1 MATSAFVKYGTFSFL
16 ASSGYPVPSVS
27 LKNNFE
33 RDSTGKLFGSTLGVT
48 LEGQLYSS
56 SGDRGFLNLLN
67 LESGLR
73 NAFTKDGGYLN
84 IGCSTG
90 TSTTQGSITG
100 CARVVAYNA
109 NKTNN
114 NWSQTI
120 DYTIELEIPI
130 KNTGSGIFAVTQ
142 VQDDWTLEPLD
153 DVSFLNSPINLSPI
167 GGGSFTTISRN
178 KYYPSYRITRT
189 IGAVGKSDAC
199 PSGVSSLQN
208 AKDWVN
214 YRLQQAPS
222 YTGVIDSSLSLFNF
236 MRSISAS
243 ETDGN
248 YRITDTWMGIPTSA
262 VSSGAFIETFT
273 IENSLDQSFLRTV
286 TINGTIK
293 GLELFNSG
301 NIYDSKNNPY
311 LSGGLTGTL
320 ADTMSGNRLY
330 SGDTKF
336 ENALSGYK
344 AIQEN
349 LYERVSA
356 AIITGNP
363 IIKRYFYRD
372 ENPLN
377 PIPYSLTEGFNPP
390 EGTITYSWVYNNRP
404 LRLISGSIS
413 ETLTVDDSYAT
424 QQFAN
429 IFVLGRRLGPILQ
442 DLGTIGTNTR
452 TVTFEV
458 VMMKPP
464 KLANMS
470 FPVDQYTAITGVV
483 ESFHPSKL
491 FTNTAG
497 QILSPIKCFTKRNTE
512 NWTITEGRFVKVKE
526 WEYTKCIE

>member
-1 MATSAFVKYGTFSFL
+1 MATSAYVKYGAFSF
-16 ASSGYPVPSVS
+16 SGVNGYPVPSVS

-33 RDSTGKLFGSTLGVT
+33 RDNTGKVFGSTLTVT
-48 LEGQLYSS
+48 LEGQIFSS
-56 SGDRGFLNLLN
+56 SGDTGFVQLMG

-73 NAFTKDGGYLN
+73 NAFTVDGGFLS
-84 IGCSTG
+84 IGCG
-90 TSTTQGSITG
+90 TTPTLTG
-100 CARVVAYNA
+100 CARVLSYNA
-109 NKTNN
+109 NKTSN
-114 NWSQTI
+114 NWVQTI
-120 DYTIELEIPI
+120 DYSIELDIPI

-142 VQDDWTLEPLD
+142 TQDDWTLEPID

-167 GGGSFTTISRN
+167 GGGSFSTIARN

-189 IGAVGKSDAC
+189 LSAAGKSTTC
-199 PSGVSSLQN
+199 ISGSSPLAN
-208 AKDWVN
+208 AKEWVN
-214 YRLQQAPS
+214 YRLNQSTS
-222 YTGVIDSSLSLFNF
+222 YTGIIDAGLSLFNF

-243 ETDGN
+243 ETDGT
-248 YRITDTWMGIPTSA
+248 YRITDTWMGIPASA
-262 VSSGAFIETFT
+262 VKSGAFIESFT

-293 GLELFNSG
+293 GLEQFNSG
-301 NIYDSKNNPY
+301 AIYDSGKNPY
-311 LSGGLTGTL
+311 LIGGLSGSI

-330 SGDTKF
+330 NGDTKF

-344 AIQEN
+344 SIQEN
-349 LYERVSA
+349 LYQRVSA

-363 IIKRYFYRD
+363 IIKRFFYRD

-390 EGTITYSWVYNNRP
+390 EGSITYSWTYNNRP

-413 ETLTVDDSYAT
+413 ETLTVDDSFAT

-442 DLGTIGTNTR
+442 DLGTISTNTR

-458 VMMKPP
+458 VMMRPP

-470 FPVDQYTAITGVV
+470 FQVDQYKAITGVI

-491 FTNTAG
+491 LAQGAVGTNNF
-497 QILSPIKCFTKRNTE
+497 IKCFTKRNTE

>member
-1 MATSAFVKYGTFSFL
+1 MATSAFVKYGTFSF
-16 ASSGYPVPSVS
+16 SGVSGYPVPSVS

-33 RDSTGKLFGSTLGVT
+33 RDNTGKVFGSTLGVT
-48 LEGQLYSS
+48 LEGQIFSN
-56 SGDRGFLNLLN
+56 SGDTGFVQLMG

-73 NAFTKDGGYLN
+73 NAFTVDGGFLS
-84 IGCSTG
+84 IGCGT
-90 TSTTQGSITG
+90 TSTLTG
-100 CARVVAYNA
+100 CARVLSYNA
-109 NKTNN
+109 NKTSN
-114 NWSQTI
+114 NWVQTI
-120 DYTIELEIPI
+120 DYTIELDIPV

-142 VQDDWTLEPLD
+142 TQDDWTLEPID

-167 GGGSFTTISRN
+167 GGGSFSTIERN
-178 KYYPSYRITRT
+178 KYYPSYRISRT
-189 IGAVGKSDAC
+189 LSAAGKSTTC
-199 PSGVSSLQN
+199 ISGSSAIGN
-208 AKDWVN
+208 AKEWIN
-214 YRLQQAPS
+214 YRLNQAPS
-222 YTGVIDSSLSLFNF
+222 YTGIIDAGLSLFNF

-243 ETDGN
+243 ETDGT

-262 VSSGAFIETFT
+262 VKSGAFIESFT

-293 GLELFNSG
+293 GLEQFNSG
-301 NIYDSKNNPY
+301 NIYNSGKNPY
-311 LSGGLTGTL
+311 LNGGLSGSI

-330 SGDTKF
+330 SRDTKF

-344 AIQEN
+344 SIQEN
-349 LYERVSA
+349 LYQRVSA

-363 IIKRYFYRD
+363 IIKRFFYRD

-390 EGTITYSWVYNNRP
+390 EGSVTYSWTYNNRP

-413 ETLTVDDSYAT
+413 ETLTVDDSFAT

-442 DLGTIGTNTR
+442 DLGTISTNTR

-458 VMMKPP
+458 VMMRPP

-470 FPVDQYTAITGVV
+470 FQVDQYKAITGVV

-491 FTNTAG
+491 LIQGATGANNF
-497 QILSPIKCFTKRNTE
+497 IKCFTKRNTE

>member
-1 MATSAFVKYGTFSFL
+1 MATSAFIKYGNFSF
-16 ASSGYPVPSVS
+16 SGTSGYPIPSVS
-27 LKNNFE
+27 IKNNFE
-33 RDSTGKLFGSTLGVT
+33 RDGAGKLFGSTLGIT
-48 LEGQLYSS
+48 LEGQIYSI
-56 SGDRGFLNLLN
+56 SGASGLTQLMG

-73 NAFTKDGGYLN
+73 NAFTADGAYLQ
-84 IGCSTG
+84 IGCGNTN
-90 TSTTQGSITG
+90 TLTG
-100 CARVVAYNA
+100 CARVVNYNA

-114 NWSQTI
+114 NWTQTI

-130 KNTGSGIFAVTQ
+130 KNTGTGLFSVSQ

-167 GGGSFTTISRN
+167 GGGSFETIERN

-189 IGAVGKSDAC
+189 VGAAGKTSC
-199 PSGVSSLQN
+199 SGVSALQN
-208 AKDWVN
+208 AKEWVN
-214 YRLQQAPS
+214 YRLTQTS
-222 YTGVIDSSLSLFNF
+222 YTGVVDSNLSLFNF

-262 VSSGAFIETFT
+262 VKSGAFIESFT

-293 GLELFNSG
+293 GLEKFNSG
-301 NIYDSKNNPY
+301 NIYDSGKNSY
-311 LSGGLTGTL
+311 LSGGLSGSI
-320 ADTMSGNRLY
+320 ADTMSGNRIY

-344 AIQEN
+344 SIQEN
-349 LYERVSA
+349 LYSRVSA

-363 IIKRYFYRD
+363 IIKRFFYRD

-390 EGTITYSWVYNNRP
+390 EGSITYSWTYNNRP

-413 ETLTVDDSYAT
+413 ETLTVDDSFAT

-442 DLGTIGTNTR
+442 DLGTISTNTR

-458 VMMKPP
+458 VMMRPP

-470 FPVDQYTAITGVV
+470 FQVDQYKAITGVI

-491 FTNTAG
+491 LAQGAAGTNNF
-497 QILSPIKCFTKRNTE
+497 IKCFTKRNTE

>member
-1 MATSAFVKYGTFSFL
+1 MATPAFIKYGNFSFL
-16 ASSGYPVPSVS
+16 GASGYPVPSIS
-27 LKNNFE
+27 IKNSFE
-33 RDSTGKLFGSTLGVT
+33 RDGAGKLFGSTLGIT
-48 LEGQLYSS
+48 LEGQIYSI
-56 SGDRGFLNLLN
+56 SGSGLVHLMS

-73 NAFTKDGGYLN
+73 NAFAADGGYLQ
-84 IGCSTG
+84 IGC
-90 TSTTQGSITG
+90 GSAGSPTPTLTG
-100 CARVVAYNA
+100 CARVVGYNA
-109 NKTNN
+109 NKTDN
-114 NWSQTI
+114 NWTQTI

-130 KNTGSGIFAVTQ
+130 KNTGTGIFAVSQ

-167 GGGSFTTISRN
+167 GGGSFATISRN

-189 IGAVGKSDAC
+189 IGAAGKTSC
-199 PSGVSSLQN
+199 SGISALQN
-208 AKDWVN
+208 AKEWVN
-214 YRLQQAPS
+214 YRLTQTPS
-222 YTGVIDSSLSLFNF
+222 YTGVIDPSLSLFNF
-236 MRSISAS
+236 MRSVNAS

-262 VSSGAFIETFT
+262 VSGGAFIESFT

-293 GLELFNSG
+293 GLEQYVSG
-301 NIYDSKNNPY
+301 NIYNISNNPY
-311 LSGGLTGTL
+311 LSGALSGTI

-344 AIQEN
+344 SIQEN

-390 EGTITYSWVYNNRP
+390 EGTITYSWTYNNRP

-413 ETLTVDDSYAT
+413 ETLTVDDTLAT

-442 DLGTIGTNTR
+442 DLGTTTTNTR

-458 VMMKPP
+458 VMMKPA

-470 FPVDQYTAITGVV
+470 FPVEQYKAITGVV
-483 ESFHPSKL
+483 ESFNPLKL
-491 FTNTAG
+491 LPENARGAG
-497 QILSPIKCFTKRNTE
+497 NFIKCFTKRNTE
-512 NWTITEGRFVKVKE
+512 NWVITEGRFVKVKE
-526 WEYTKCIE
+526 WEYTKCVENI